1 MLNIKPQK
9 KEELKKQIE
18 LFTDEEKQKMLEDI
32 GDLTDETK
40 QMATRTFKKIFAK
53 LDKKKSGGE

>member
-1 MLNIKPQK
+1 MLSIKPQK
-9 KEELKKQIE
+9 KEELKKQFKS
-18 LFTDEEKQKMLEDI
+18 LSDEEKQKMLEDT

-53 LDKKKSGGE
+53 FDKKKSGR